1 MAEWTCLVCDPPAVI
16 LYAKRASSTATR
28 RYARAETRNVA
39 DAQQALAS
47 ALADRG
53 P

>member
-1 MAEWTCLVCDPPAVI
+1 MPEWTCLVCDPPAVI
-16 LYAKRASSTATR
+16 PYAKRASSTAAR
-28 RYARAETRNVA
+28 LARAETRNVA

>member
-1 MAEWTCLVCDPPAVI
+1 MPQWSCLVCDQSAVI
-16 LYAKRASSTATR
+16 LYAKRASSTAAR
-28 RYARAETRNVA
+28 LARAETRNVA

>member
-1 MAEWTCLVCDPPAVI
+1 MPQWSCLVCDQSAVI
-16 LYAKRASSTATR
+16 PYAKRASSTAAR
-28 RYARAETRNVA
+28 LARAETRNVA

>member
-1 MAEWTCLVCDPPAVI
+1 MPEWTCLVCDPPAVI
-16 LYAKRASSTATR
+16 LYAKRASSTAAR